1 MQQLFQQW
9 SQSHHRGFSHS
20 FLFCNSLAL
29 TWASSHLLLSNTWR
43 SKHCCGQQ
51 GLCNCISYCK
61 WILRGTCAA
70 KAAEIN
76 AGITLPPAVLQ
87 VYWAHFPVLSFP
99 FLCPTFRHYIGYLGI
114 SLITPPYP
122 CSLTSLD
129 YHHYLK
135 QQWPLLILSRS
146 LQRAPGNLGALILQQ
161 FGADTSKTHDFN
173 KEECWTSRSVSKKLQ
188 EEHEIR
194 RQESVYRT
202 DKMINTRVLSSK
214 SSNKTYF
221 SFFSFR
227 SNSRCSLRLLAT
239 TNLML
244 VLKIPIWLFISLTDK
259 RHTKNSLPKKRWCK
273 SQCMR

>member
-1 MQQLFQQW
+1 MQ
-9 SQSHHRGFSHS
+9 GSHS
-20 FLFCNSLAL
+20 
-29 TWASSHLLLSNTWR
+29 
-43 SKHCCGQQ
+43 
-51 GLCNCISYCK
+51 
-61 WILRGTCAA
+61 
-70 KAAEIN
+70 
-76 AGITLPPAVLQ
+76 PPAVLQ

-194 RQESVYRT
+194 RQASVYRT
-202 DKMINTRVLSSK
+202 DKVINTRVLSSK

-221 SFFSFR
+221 SLFHSEVIPGVLWDFLPQQTS
-227 SNSRCSLRLLAT
+227 CWSLKFPFGYLS
-239 TNLML
+239 
-244 VLKIPIWLFISLTDK
+244 V
-259 RHTKNSLPKKRWCK
+259 
-273 SQCMR
+273 